1 MTDKTSKQIIAMI
14 KNGDACNY
22 DLCLALIRECDD
34 IRTLRCMLIDTVENA
49 KNAEELSDDLLCNY
63 LGY

>member
-1 MTDKTSKQIIAMI
+1 MLNKTPHQIRQMI
-14 KNGDACNY
+14 MKGEACNY

-49 KNAEELSDDLLCNY
+49 KNAEELSDDLLFNY
-63 LGY
+63 LDY